1 MAKKPS
7 ESSTESLRPA
17 LREEMRDDPVARA
30 RARAAEIRQNLG
42 GGGLDE
48 GEDRFRINSS
58 EIPEGWTY
66 EWKRKLVLGQPDP
79 AYEVELMRR
88 GWEPV
93 PLDRH
98 PYMMP
103 PGKGYNTIERDGMIL
118 MERPK
123 ELTEEARD
131 VEVRK
136 ARNQVRQKEQQLAST
151 PDGTMTRDH
160 ASARPS
166 IRKGYEPMA
175 VPE

>member
-1 MAKKPS
+1 MAKNP
-7 ESSTESLRPA
+7 TENALRPSM
-17 LREEMRDDPVARA
+17 REEMRDDPVARA
-30 RARAAEIRQNLG
+30 RARAAQIRENLG

-48 GEDRFRINSS
+48 GEDRFRVSAS

-66 EWKRKLVLGQPDP
+66 EWKRKLVMGQPDP

-93 PLDRH
+93 PLERH
-98 PYMMP
+98 PHMMP
-103 PGKGYNTIERDGMIL
+103 AGKGYNTIERDGMIL

-123 ELTEEARD
+123 ELTDESRD
-131 VEVRK
+131 VELRK
-136 ARNQVRQKEQQLAST
+136 ARGQVRQKEQQLSST

-160 ASARPS
+160 ASARPN
-166 IRKGYEPMA
+166 IKKGYEPIP